1 MVIMEKWLD
10 SKDLV
15 IIELGA
21 KSQESFLGV
30 VESELVLDSDRFC
43 SMTF

>member
-1 MVIMEKWLD
+1 MD

-30 VESELVLDSDRFC
+30 VEGELVLDSDRL
-43 SMTF
+43 